1 MKHFKT
7 YLFLLVIIVASTM
20 SVHADSRNNNPFA
33 INVNKYAWFASLT
46 TVNFMPLKIVE
57 PYSGV
62 IVTEWYDIDK
72 KNQSRYKVSIH
83 VRELYLTPS
92 SIDVRVFKQVRAGNA
107 WIETS
112 QNTVQ
117 MSKNIKVA
125 ILNLSRKFRL
135 EEITSVKDES

>member
-1 MKHFKT
+1 MKHLRI
-7 YLFLLVIIVASTM
+7 YLLLLVVLATNIFQIRAE
-20 SVHADSRNNNPFA
+20 DRINNPFA

-46 TVNFMPLKIVE
+46 TVNFMPLKIIE
-57 PYSGV
+57 PYSGM

-72 KNQSRYKVSIH
+72 KNQTRYKVSIH

-92 SIDVRVFKQVRAGNA
+92 SIDVKVFKQVRSGNT
-107 WIETS
+107 WIEAS
-112 QNTVQ
+112 NNTKQ
-117 MSKNIKVA
+117 MAKNIKVA